1 MGQVNVN
8 PPPSQPGPVEPV
20 PVSDGTGIGFI
31 VGILI
36 AILII
41 ALLVWF
47 LLINPGGGENNHGG
61 NNTGNQATRSASAV
75 LDLV

>member
-8 PPPSQPGPVEPV
+8 PPPSPPAPVAPA
-20 PVSDGTGIGFI
+20 PADGTGIGFI

-47 LLINPGGGENNHGG
+47 LLINPGGRANNGG
-61 NNTGNQATRSASAV
+61 TNTGNQATPSASAM
-75 LDLV
+75 LDLA

>member
-8 PPPSQPGPVEPV
+8 PPPSQPAGPVTAAPA
-20 PVSDGTGIGFI
+20 DGTGIGFI

-47 LLINPGGGENNHGG
+47 LLINPGSGANNGGT
-61 NNTGNQATRSASAV
+61 NTGNQATPSASAL
-75 LDLV
+75 LDLA

>member
-8 PPPSQPGPVEPV
+8 PPPSQPAGPVTPA
-20 PVSDGTGIGFI
+20 PADGTGIGFI

-47 LLINPGGGENNHGG
+47 LLINPGGGANNGG
-61 NNTGNQATRSASAV
+61 TNTGNQATPSASAM
-75 LDLV
+75 LDRA

>member
-8 PPPSQPGPVEPV
+8 PPPSQSGPVAPA
-20 PVSDGTGIGFI
+20 PADGTGIGFI

-47 LLINPGGGENNHGG
+47 LLINPGGGANNGG
-61 NNTGNQATRSASAV
+61 TNTGNQATPSASAV
-75 LDLV
+75 LDLA

>member
-8 PPPSQPGPVEPV
+8 PPPSQPAPVAPA
-20 PVSDGTGIGFI
+20 PTDGTGIGFI

-47 LLINPGGGENNHGG
+47 LLINPGGGANNGG
-61 NNTGNQATRSASAV
+61 TNTGNQATPSASAM
-75 LDLV
+75 LDLA

>member
-8 PPPSQPGPVEPV
+8 PPPSQGPVEPV

-47 LLINPGGGENNHGG
+47 LLINPGGGANNGG
-61 NNTGNQATRSASAV
+61 TNTGNQATPSASAV
-75 LDLV
+75 LDLA